1 MIRHIMI
8 ALLVVAAIVI
18 SFLFDDPAN
27 AGQPAPVPRISAEM
41 ASPIT

>member
-8 ALLVVAAIVI
+8 ALLVFAALVI

-27 AGQPAPVPRISAEM
+27 AHPLDTAPVSVCA
-41 ASPIT
+41 TC